1 METPPV
7 APAPALIASV
17 EPRKICLL
25 GDFAVGKTS
34 LVSRYVHN
42 VFSDRYL
49 TTVGVKID
57 TRIIELSQ
65 IHGKLKSQLGTELVG
80 AEATGAAIRSIKLVL
95 WDLAGAA
102 NLSAPARA
110 YIQGAHGFLAVCD
123 GTRRATLN
131 TALTLL
137 NSAREQIGTRPA
149 VLLVNKQDLHESW
162 EVDQDSLDSARSRV
176 ANVLATSAKSGAN
189 VERAF
194 RLLAELCA

>member
-1 METPPV
+1 MENPPLNV
-7 APAPALIASV
+7 VPALLASV

-57 TRIIELSQ
+57 TRIVELSH
-65 IHGKLKSQLGTELVG
+65 ISGRPIVEPTDTPV
-80 AEATGAAIRSIKLVL
+80 RSIKLVL

-131 TALTLL
+131 TALALL
-137 NSAREQIGTRPA
+137 NSARDQIGTRPA
-149 VLLVNKQDLHESW
+149 VLLVNKQDLYESW

-176 ANVLATSAKSGAN
+176 ANVLATSAKTGAN
-189 VERAF
+189 VDRAF
-194 RLLAELCA
+194 RLLAEQCA

>member
-1 METPPV
+1 MMENPPLT
-7 APAPALIASV
+7 PAPALLANV

-57 TRIIELSQ
+57 TRIVELSQ
-65 IHGKLKSQLGTELVG
+65 ISGKPSSESLTG
-80 AEATGAAIRSIKLVL
+80 AELSGAPLRSIKLVL

-102 NLSAPARA
+102 HLTAPARA
-110 YIQGAHGFLAVCD
+110 YIQGAHGFLVVCD

-131 TALTLL
+131 TALVLL

-149 VLLVNKQDLHESW
+149 VLLVNKQDLYESW

-176 ANVLATSAKSGAN
+176 TNVLATSAKTGAN
-189 VERAF
+189 VDRAF
-194 RLLAELCA
+194 RLLAEQCA

>member
-1 METPPV
+1 MMQNLTL
-7 APAPALIASV
+7 APAPALLASV

-57 TRIIELSQ
+57 TRVVELGQ
-65 IHGKLKSQLGTELVG
+65 ISTRPSSQLNSQYPTD
-80 AEATGAAIRSIKLVL
+80 TPRSIKLVL

-110 YIQGAHGFLAVCD
+110 YIQGAHGFLAICD
-123 GTRRATLN
+123 GTRRATLH
-131 TALTLL
+131 TALALL
-137 NSAREQIGTRPA
+137 SSAREQIGTRPA
-149 VLLVNKQDLHESW
+149 VLLVNKQDLYESW

-176 ANVLATSAKSGAN
+176 TNVLATSAKTGAN
-189 VERAF
+189 VDRAF
-194 RLLAELCA
+194 RLLAEQCA

>member
-1 METPPV
+1 MIERLPLAPV
-7 APAPALIASV
+7 LALAASV

-42 VFSDRYL
+42 IFSDRYL

-57 TRIIELSQ
+57 TRIIELTSDAAKPDSQ
-65 IHGKLKSQLGTELVG
+65 ADAQ
-80 AEATGAAIRSIKLVL
+80 AADTPLRSIKLVL

-131 TALTLL
+131 TALALL

-149 VLLVNKQDLHESW
+149 VLLVNKQDLYESW

-189 VERAF
+189 VDRAF

>member
-1 METPPV
+1 MTP
-7 APAPALIASV
+7 AQTLLTNV

-57 TRIIELSQ
+57 TRVIELNQ
-65 IHGKLKSQLGTELVG
+65 IPGKVVLQRNLQPNSESLIGTESSAPLK
-80 AEATGAAIRSIKLVL
+80 RSIKLVL

-102 NLSAPARA
+102 NLSAPAKA
-110 YIQGAHGFLAVCD
+110 YIQGSHGFLAICD

-131 TALTLL
+131 TALALL
-137 NSAREQIGTRPA
+137 SSAREQIGTRPA
-149 VLLVNKQDLHESW
+149 VLLVNKQDLYESW

-176 ANVLATSAKSGAN
+176 ANVLATSAKTGAN
-189 VERAF
+189 VDRAF
-194 RLLAELCA
+194 RLLAEQCA

>member
-1 METPPV
+1 METPPL
-7 APAPALIASV
+7 APTPMVLANV

-57 TRIIELSQ
+57 TRIVEMSRIP
-65 IHGKLKSQLGTELVG
+65 GKQNP
-80 AEATGAAIRSIKLVL
+80 EADAVAGRSIKLVL

-131 TALTLL
+131 TALALL

-149 VLLVNKQDLHESW
+149 VLLVNKQDLYESW
-162 EVDQDSLDSARSRV
+162 EVDQDSLDSARTRV

-189 VERAF
+189 VDRAF
-194 RLLAELCA
+194 RLLAEQCA

>member
-1 METPPV
+1 MEKPPLV
-7 APAPALIASV
+7 TIPTLLASV

-42 VFSDRYL
+42 VFSERYL

-57 TRIIELSQ
+57 TRIVELSQ
-65 IHGKLKSQLGTELVG
+65 IPTKQSSEMQ
-80 AEATGAAIRSIKLVL
+80 AEPVRSIKLVL

-123 GTRRATLN
+123 GTRRATLT
-131 TALTLL
+131 TALALL

-149 VLLVNKQDLHESW
+149 VLLVNKQDLYESW

-176 ANVLATSAKSGAN
+176 ANVLATSAKTGAN
-189 VERAF
+189 VDRAF
-194 RLLAELCA
+194 RLLAEQCA

>member
-1 METPPV
+1 MT
-7 APAPALIASV
+7 PAPALLANV

-57 TRIIELSQ
+57 TRIVELSQ
-65 IHGKLKSQLGTELVG
+65 ISSKPSAPSAEL
-80 AEATGAAIRSIKLVL
+80 TGAPVRSIKLVL

-131 TALTLL
+131 TALALL
-137 NSAREQIGTRPA
+137 SSARDQIGTRPA
-149 VLLVNKQDLHESW
+149 VLLVNKQDLYESW

-176 ANVLATSAKSGAN
+176 TNVLATSAKTGAN
-189 VERAF
+189 VDRAF
-194 RLLAELCA
+194 RLLAEQCA

>member
-1 METPPV
+1 MDIHSMETTPIR
-7 APAPALIASV
+7 AA

-34 LVSRYVHN
+34 LVSRYVQN

-57 TRIIELSQ
+57 TRVVELGGVIENSDQ
-65 IHGKLKSQLGTELVG
+65 PARV
-80 AEATGAAIRSIKLVL
+80 IKLVL

-102 NLSAPARA
+102 NLNAPARA

-131 TALTLL
+131 AALALL
-137 NSAREQIGTRPA
+137 HSAREQIGVRPA
-149 VLLVNKQDLHESW
+149 VLLVNKQDLYETW
-162 EVDQDSLDSARSRV
+162 EVDQDSLDSARTRC
-176 ANVLATSAKSGAN
+176 ANVLATSAKTGAN
-189 VERAF
+189 VDRAF
-194 RLLAELCA
+194 RLLAEQCA

>member
-1 METPPV
+1 MEKPSLVTIPT
-7 APAPALIASV
+7 LLASV

-42 VFSDRYL
+42 VFSERYL

-57 TRIIELSQ
+57 TRIVELSQ
-65 IHGKLKSQLGTELVG
+65 IPTKPSLE
-80 AEATGAAIRSIKLVL
+80 TGVEPVRSIKLVL

-102 NLSAPARA
+102 YLSAPARA
-110 YIQGAHGFLAVCD
+110 YIQGSHGFLAVCD
-123 GTRRATLN
+123 GTRRATLT
-131 TALTLL
+131 TALSLL

-162 EVDQDSLDSARSRV
+162 EVDQDSLDAARTRV
-176 ANVLATSAKSGAN
+176 ANVLATSAKTGAN
-189 VERAF
+189 VDRAF
-194 RLLAELCA
+194 RLLAEQCA

>member
-65 IHGKLKSQLGTELVG
+65 IHGKLNSQLSTELVG
-80 AEATGAAIRSIKLVL
+80 AGATGAAIRSIKLVL

-189 VERAF
+189 VDRAF

>member
-1 METPPV
+1 MENSSLPPV
-7 APAPALIASV
+7 TALSASV

-57 TRIIELSQ
+57 TRIVELSQ
-65 IHGKLKSQLGTELVG
+65 IPARSSSPPG
-80 AEATGAAIRSIKLVL
+80 AESTEKQPAGVALRSIKLVL

-102 NLSAPARA
+102 NLNAPARA

-149 VLLVNKQDLHESW
+149 VLLVNKQDLYESW

-176 ANVLATSAKSGAN
+176 ANVLATSAKTGAN
-189 VERAF
+189 VDRAF

>member
-1 METPPV
+1 MMENLTL
-7 APAPALIASV
+7 ASAPALLASV

-57 TRIIELSQ
+57 TRVVELGQ
-65 IHGKLKSQLGTELVG
+65 IPSKPHTQLSSEPPT
-80 AEATGAAIRSIKLVL
+80 ATPLRSIKLVL

-110 YIQGAHGFLAVCD
+110 YIQGAHGFLAICD

-131 TALTLL
+131 TALALL
-137 NSAREQIGTRPA
+137 SSAREQIGTRPA
-149 VLLVNKQDLHESW
+149 VLLVNKQDLYESW

-176 ANVLATSAKSGAN
+176 TNVLATSAKTGAN
-189 VERAF
+189 VDRAF
-194 RLLAELCA
+194 RLLAEQCA

>member
-1 METPPV
+1 MMEKLPL
-7 APAPALIASV
+7 APLPALSASV

-42 VFSDRYL
+42 IFSDRYL

-57 TRIIELSQ
+57 TRIVELTPNVA
-65 IHGKLKSQLGTELVG
+65 KSDTRIG
-80 AEATGAAIRSIKLVL
+80 AQADGMPVRSIKLVL

-102 NLSAPARA
+102 HLSAPARA

-131 TALTLL
+131 TALALL

-149 VLLVNKQDLHESW
+149 VLLVNKQDLYESW

-189 VERAF
+189 VDRAF

>member
-1 METPPV
+1 MMENLTL
-7 APAPALIASV
+7 ASAPALLASV

-57 TRIIELSQ
+57 TRVVELGQ
-65 IHGKLKSQLGTELVG
+65 IPSKPRTQLSSEPPT
-80 AEATGAAIRSIKLVL
+80 ATPLRSIKLVL

-110 YIQGAHGFLAVCD
+110 YIQGAHGFLAICD

-131 TALTLL
+131 TALALL
-137 NSAREQIGTRPA
+137 SSAREQIGTRPA
-149 VLLVNKQDLHESW
+149 VLLVNKQDLYESW

-176 ANVLATSAKSGAN
+176 TNVLATSAKTGAN
-189 VERAF
+189 VDRAF
-194 RLLAELCA
+194 RLLAEQCA

>member
-1 METPPV
+1 MMENLTL
-7 APAPALIASV
+7 ASAPALLASV

-57 TRIIELSQ
+57 TRVVELGQ
-65 IHGKLKSQLGTELVG
+65 IPSKPRTQLSSEPLT
-80 AEATGAAIRSIKLVL
+80 ATPLRSIKLVL

-110 YIQGAHGFLAVCD
+110 YIQGAHGFLAICD

-131 TALTLL
+131 TALALL
-137 NSAREQIGTRPA
+137 SSAREQIGTRPA
-149 VLLVNKQDLHESW
+149 VLLVNKQDLYESW

-176 ANVLATSAKSGAN
+176 TNVLATSAKTGAN
-189 VERAF
+189 VDRAF
-194 RLLAELCA
+194 RLLAEQCA

>member
-1 METPPV
+1 MENPPLTPT
-7 APAPALIASV
+7 LLASV

-57 TRIIELSQ
+57 TRIVEMSQILGKQSAELS
-65 IHGKLKSQLGTELVG
+65 
-80 AEATGAAIRSIKLVL
+80 AAPLRSIKLVL

-102 NLSAPARA
+102 HLSAPARA

-131 TALTLL
+131 TALALL

-149 VLLVNKQDLHESW
+149 VLLVNKQDLYESW
-162 EVDQDSLDSARSRV
+162 EVDQDSLDSARTRV
-176 ANVLATSAKSGAN
+176 ANVLATSAKTGAN
-189 VERAF
+189 VDRAF
-194 RLLAELCA
+194 RLLAEQCA

>member
-1 METPPV
+1 MEKLPL
-7 APAPALIASV
+7 APLPALSASA

-42 VFSDRYL
+42 IFSDRYL

-57 TRIIELSQ
+57 TRIIELTPNAAKPDTQ
-65 IHGKLKSQLGTELVG
+65 MGEQAGGTPL
-80 AEATGAAIRSIKLVL
+80 RSIKLVL

-102 NLSAPARA
+102 NLNAPARA

-131 TALTLL
+131 TALALL

-149 VLLVNKQDLHESW
+149 VLLVNKQDLYESW

-189 VERAF
+189 VDRAF

>member
-1 METPPV
+1 MENKPLAPTPT
-7 APAPALIASV
+7 LLASV

-57 TRIIELSQ
+57 TRVVEMSQ
-65 IHGKLKSQLGTELVG
+65 ILDKQSVQLNCAPV
-80 AEATGAAIRSIKLVL
+80 RSIKLVL

-102 NLSAPARA
+102 HLSAPARA

-131 TALTLL
+131 TALALL

-149 VLLVNKQDLHESW
+149 VLLVNKQDLYESW

-176 ANVLATSAKSGAN
+176 ANVLATSAKTGAN
-189 VERAF
+189 VNRAF
-194 RLLAELCA
+194 RLLAEQCA

>member
-1 METPPV
+1 MENPSSALV
-7 APAPALIASV
+7 PALLASV

-25 GDFAVGKTS
+25 GDFSVGKTS

-57 TRIIELSQ
+57 TRIVELSQ
-65 IHGKLKSQLGTELVG
+65 HATKSS
-80 AEATGAAIRSIKLVL
+80 AEAAGIAARSVKLVL

-123 GTRRATLN
+123 GTRRATLT
-131 TALTLL
+131 TALALL

-149 VLLVNKQDLHESW
+149 VLLVNKQDLYEAW
-162 EVDQDSLDSARSRV
+162 EVDQDSLDSARTRV
-176 ANVLATSAKSGAN
+176 ANVLATSAKTGAN

-194 RLLAELCA
+194 RLLAEQCA

>member
-1 METPPV
+1 MENPPL
-7 APAPALIASV
+7 ATLPALLASV

-25 GDFAVGKTS
+25 GDFSVGKTS

-65 IHGKLKSQLGTELVG
+65 TPGKPIAPLTG
-80 AEATGAAIRSIKLVL
+80 AEFSGTRSIKLVL

-110 YIQGAHGFLAVCD
+110 YIQGTHGFLVICD

-131 TALTLL
+131 TALALL

-149 VLLVNKQDLHESW
+149 VLLVNKQDLYESW

-176 ANVLATSAKSGAN
+176 ANVLATSAKTGAN
-189 VERAF
+189 VDRAF

>member
-1 METPPV
+1 MENPSLAPV
-7 APAPALIASV
+7 AALLASV

-65 IHGKLKSQLGTELVG
+65 NAAKPSSG
-80 AEATGAAIRSIKLVL
+80 AIDTPVRSIKLVL

-149 VLLVNKQDLHESW
+149 VLLVNKQDLYESW
-162 EVDQDSLDSARSRV
+162 EVDQDSLDSARTRV
-176 ANVLATSAKSGAN
+176 ANVLATSAKTGAN
-189 VERAF
+189 VDRAF
-194 RLLAELCA
+194 RLLAEQCA

>member
-1 METPPV
+1 MQNPPL
-7 APAPALIASV
+7 APLPALSASV

-65 IHGKLKSQLGTELVG
+65 TSGKPIAPLTG
-80 AEATGAAIRSIKLVL
+80 AEFSGIRSIKLVL

-110 YIQGAHGFLAVCD
+110 YIQGTHGFLVICD

-131 TALTLL
+131 TALALL

-149 VLLVNKQDLHESW
+149 VLLVNKQDLYESW

-176 ANVLATSAKSGAN
+176 ANVLATSAKTGAN
-189 VERAF
+189 VDRAF